1 MSSLN
6 LDRYFTHPKRWL
18 FVTTATFVAGA
29 VFLLPAVDSLQSA
42 RSRHAE
48 LQSQLE
54 QRQVEVSRLNLWQ
67 KKLTEQK
74 AKLSEHEHRAFGEDE
89 AEHFRGQL
97 AELTR
102 RSGCTMRRVRLTDA
116 RTREWKATNDDPLAD
131 RSPAA
136 AKGDT
141 PFLLKSQQLALS
153 VEGKLSA
160 IQELLSSVPAQ
171 DRLLQMGHISIKQ
184 VDGNPKLVSLD
195 VEFTLFDLVR
205 KKADAKT

>member
-1 MSSLN
+1 MCSSDL
-6 LDRYFTHPKRWL
+6 
-18 FVTTATFVAGA
+18 
-29 VFLLPAVDSLQSA
+29 
-42 RSRHAE
+42 
-48 LQSQLE
+48 
-54 QRQVEVSRLNLWQ
+54 
-67 KKLTEQK
+67 
-74 AKLSEHEHRAFGEDE
+74 
-89 AEHFRGQL
+89 
-97 AELTR
+97 
-102 RSGCTMRRVRLTDA
+102 
-116 RTREWKATNDDPLAD
+116 
-131 RSPAA
+131 
-136 AKGDT
+136 KGDT